1 MFTIDTKAEAEALKY
16 IGRTL
21 ENQRYVT
28 ASRVAMHLTEKG
40 IEGSKSDI
48 IAGLLFEEYVKI
60 KDGRITMTETGKEMY
75 KSLQLHSRE
84 DKS

>member
-21 ENQRYVT
+21 KNHSCVT
-28 ASRVAMHLTEKG
+28 TRKVAMHLTEKG

-60 KDGRITMTETGKEMY
+60 EDGRITMTETGNEMY
-75 KSLQLHSRE
+75 KSLQPHSRE